1 MQVLVTPWNPQLI
14 FLPSLWMHSVIYN
27 LDIKQ
32 YFSNS
37 AIRESMRESGVEEGE
52 TPQVLPVQRQEGD
65 GVIAYDEDLQLAMA
79 LSEQQLEEDERLRK
93 QEEEELA
100 QVIQLSLAEN

>member
-14 FLPSLWMHSVIYN
+14 FLLSLWMHSVIYN

-52 TPQVLPVQRQEGD
+52 IPQVLPVQRQEGD

>member
-1 MQVLVTPWNPQLI
+1 
-14 FLPSLWMHSVIYN
+14 
-27 LDIKQ
+27 
-32 YFSNS
+32 
-37 AIRESMRESGVEEGE
+37 MRESGVEEGE
-52 TPQVLPVQRQEGD
+52 TPQSLPVQRQEGD

>member
-1 MQVLVTPWNPQLI
+1 
-14 FLPSLWMHSVIYN
+14 MHSVIYN

-52 TPQVLPVQRQEGD
+52 IPQVLPVQRQEGD